1 MDKIPAEEPVKYL
14 VAKVREALAQDPRTN
29 VLDVHVRVE
38 GERVYLL
45 GTVELA
51 ARKKALETVVQEILP
66 PGMILVN
73 NVTVATYSAEPIEE
87 TVE

>member
-45 GTVELA
+45 GTVELL

-66 PGMILVN
+66 PGMLLVN
-73 NVTVATYSAEPIEE
+73 NVTVATYSAEPSEE